1 MEIDVRRIAKLA
13 KLDIPEEELPRMER
27 ELASIVSM
35 VEKLPELASKESLL
49 DPENTMELQP
59 GRGAA
64 VFPAGRNAQKRA
76 RHRGWLP
83 DGAQGRRV
91 KRGRKKDE
99 KAV

>member
-49 DPENTMELQP
+49 DPENTMELRPDVVQP
-59 GRGAA
+59 SFPRDEMLKNVPDTAA
-64 VFPAGRNAQKRA
+64 GCLMVPK
-76 RHRGWLP
+76 
-83 DGAQGRRV
+83 V
-91 KRGRKKDE
+91 VE
-99 KAV
+99 

>member
-49 DPENTMELQP
+49 DPENTMALRPDVVPPSFPRDEMLKNVP
-59 GRGAA
+59 DTAA
-64 VFPAGRNAQKRA
+64 GCLMVPK
-76 RHRGWLP
+76 
-83 DGAQGRRV
+83 V
-91 KRGRKKDE
+91 VE
-99 KAV
+99 